1 MDDIVNPLLL
11 KVKKASP
18 MYPGTGCKY
27 RRGLRVPGCPHHQ
40 QADQHRGC
48 SQTREEAC
56 VHCVQQSDGAFV
68 YLNSGSCSVLCC
80 TIRKSSSVIGCKLE
94 TLFSDFLSITAFKL
108 LSIKDHSDQPLQ
120 HMLTSTILQY
130 GYLAE
135 IHLSLIIII
144 NNIIIIII
152 ICHLPCEPAQ
162 LG

>member
-56 VHCVQQSDGAFV
+56 VHCVQQSDGDL
-68 YLNSGSCSVLCC
+68 Y
-80 TIRKSSSVIGCKLE
+80 
-94 TLFSDFLSITAFKL
+94 TLILAAAAYSAA
-108 LSIKDHSDQPLQ
+108 PL
-120 HMLTSTILQY
+120 
-130 GYLAE
+130 G
-135 IHLSLIIII
+135 
-144 NNIIIIII
+144 N
-152 ICHLPCEPAQ
+152 LP
-162 LG
+162 L